1 MLDSKSLQRRT
12 RVRYRV
18 RRGSAS
24 DAIVGPVFRPEDAL
38 AEDDGIASIA
48 AGTVHAGCIVLG
60 EAGVLIRGASGAG
73 KSTLARELVRQAG
86 QAGLFASLVSDDRT
100 RIAAVNGRLV
110 ARPMTA
116 IAGYAEIRG
125 VGIVRGGFEPAA
137 VVRLVIDLSEDQ
149 PLRHPEAAESQIAL
163 CGILLCR
170 IRARTGAP
178 LLDLALGSLSGA
190 YDAVVTL

>member
-1 MLDSKSLQRRT
+1 MDPVSL
-12 RVRYRV
+12 
-18 RRGSAS
+18 
-24 DAIVGPVFRPEDAL
+24 PEAAL
-38 AEDDGIASIA
+38 PGDDGSGPMP
-48 AGTVHAGCIVLG
+48 AGTVHAGCVALG

-100 RIAAVNGRLV
+100 RIEAVNGRLV
-110 ARPMTA
+110 ARPVTA

-125 VGIVRGGFEPAA
+125 VGIVRGGFEPAV
-137 VVRLVIDLSEDQ
+137 VVRLVIDLSDDQ
-149 PLRHPEAAESQIAL
+149 PLRHPEAADSRVAL
-163 CGILLCR
+163 CGVLLRR

-178 LLDLALGSLSGA
+178 LLDLALGSLSGD